1 MLAKGKA
8 TTHQRSQYGM
18 AGDIGNGFARQL
30 GQLAKGRVLMA
41 AVAAQWSL
49 ISLSVLHS
57 VFFGC

>member
-1 MLAKGKA
+1 MLTKGKA

-41 AVAAQWSL
+41 AQWSL
-49 ISLSVLHS
+49 ISLSLLHS
-57 VFFGC
+57 HFFGC